1 MNLIFSSQVCVGGV
15 KNQFHSE
22 KPVLHIYCCWR
33 PFKCRSDPHLGTV
46 CGAPLERGF
55 KTIKWHF
62 HWCSRQNVFCSQPSV
77 EANIIKLLFQF
88 ASCDTNLN
96 RPPRLPAWISQR
108 WGFLSNIPTQNSLL
122 WKSKGN
128 VLLSKEETSL
138 KQNLVFFSLLNSE
151 VCNQLFPIIRE
162 PTSTL
167 TFVRNASIMDLWFIL
182 T

>member
-1 MNLIFSSQVCVGGV
+1 MSMGEA
-15 KNQFHSE
+15 KNQFYSE
-22 KPVLHIYCCWR
+22 KPTLHIYHCLR
-33 PFKCRSDPHLGTV
+33 PSECRSEPHLVTV
-46 CGAPLERGF
+46 CGAPLGRGF
-55 KTIKWHF
+55 KTIKWYF
-62 HWCSRQNVFCSQPSV
+62 HWCSRQSVFCSRPSV

-128 VLLSKEETSL
+128 VLLSKEETFL

-151 VCNQLFPIIRE
+151 VCNQLFPIIKWANIG
-162 PTSTL
+162 THL
-167 TFVRNASIMDLWFIL
+167 C
-182 T
+182 